1 MMGCILGRNRH
12 TEHFNPLYVPDLR
25 PVTVQKEEITIVTIT
40 PVRITQKI
48 IIPPPLPLRR
58 WGSPPLPP

>member
-1 MMGCILGRNRH
+1 MGYKMMGCILGRNRH

-48 IIPPPLPLRR
+48 IIPL
-58 WGSPPLPP
+58 